1 MGTNRT
7 YMSEYFSRVLQD
19 TFYDYINRLRLENMS
34 LPTMREHPEFTLE
47 HVAQISGFNSM
58 STFRR
63 AFTKHTG
70 MSPGQWRRERLAGCD
85 E

>member
-1 MGTNRT
+1 
-7 YMSEYFSRVLQD
+7 
-19 TFYDYINRLRLENMS
+19 
-34 LPTMREHPEFTLE
+34 MREHPEFTLE